1 MNIIEKL
8 KYHEDNQLD
17 NWLDTDNKTTRKF
30 RRDIASYAKNNFD
43 EIKQYC
49 LQIQPT
55 DFSSLSIVYEA
66 LSEFS
71 LDHNEFLYEEI
82 QRITNLAINNKID
95 SENLNILTD
104 IDMQGIY
111 LKSLDIYIKIMNF
124 LTESLSS
131 NPDSNYKIELLSVI
145 DYYLIE
151 VHKDDDILEFNN
163 WINPIKNLAA
173 NDELSVKSEATKIL
187 KDLGVSDLSGST
199 SFVEKVLGIFD

>member
-49 LQIQPT
+49 LHIHPT

-124 LTESLSS
+124 LTKNLSS
-131 NPDSNYKIELLSVI
+131 NTDSNYKIELLSVI

-163 WINPIKNLAA
+163 WINPIKDLAS

>member
-49 LQIQPT
+49 LQIHPT

-163 WINPIKNLAA
+163 WINPIKDLAA

>member
-49 LQIQPT
+49 LQIHPT